1 MLRLLWRR
9 RQLARHCAG
18 LPVVRR
24 CGRVVLCA
32 TDDQSSPFSTRAG
45 GLAYIVIPTGM
56 WADATRVRM
65 IVAHEGCHLRRR
77 DLQLALLLELLKI
90 GFFWN
95 PALQLWDRLLRQLQE
110 IACDQVAQRR
120 FGPVPYGRCLV
131 WAAEQG
137 QSKSYRLT
145 GTRYMALDP
154 SDDLKRRIHMLFTR
168 PTSQKTGVALA
179 VVATTLG
186 MVAMAATSLTAR
198 AAVADQRIDVQ
209 AAQQLAEQIKER
221 SGFVVPVDD
230 WVVAKLNEL
239 VGPRREWSRQS
250 LARLQPL
257 RAQIERQLAAAQLP
271 KELLAVAFAESGFD
285 PKAAGR
291 LGAGVWM
298 FLADTARGYG
308 LDVSPTRD
316 DRLDLDKST
325 AAAATM
331 LRDLHG
337 EFADWPLA
345 IAAYNSGPGTSA
357 EGGEETR
364 LARCCVPGPH
374 GQAGDRRAGRLHPD
388 RAGVGAFAEQP
399 AVARLDPPMSRLIL
413 LLACA
418 LVAAPAAGQPAPAP
432 AAKPRQEKPKEVK
445 PERPGKSSGAHPP
458 AHSPRPTPIRI
469 SPPAPAAEAAT
480 RMRLEEF
487 ASAAKGFDDYVRRQP
502 KAADARQAR
511 FLAGYAELR
520 TGQFN
525 AAAARFD
532 GLLEDYPAAGR
543 LPPSV
548 RRPGPPGRGPHRSGA
563 AAGKPDPR
571 GLRAGR

>member
-1 MLRLLWRR
+1 MITFLRLYLEVGALLLIGALAFALCLRGATRTLASEPRRWLRIGGLWLAAAFVVPAAARLATLPPPSTATVVLWAKAAAPGAGAPVTSIGWHAPAGTSRAAAVDLPQRYLTAFGWLLGTLGGGLVLRLLWRR

-345 IAAYNSGPGTSA
+345 IAAYNSGPGRVLKVVKKLGSRDVA
-357 EGGEETR
+357 F
-364 LARCCVPGPH
+364 LARTGKLGTDAQNGYTQTVL
-374 GQAGDRRAGRLHPD
+374 AS
-388 RAGVGAFAEQP
+388 V
-399 AVARLDPPMSRLIL
+399 L
-413 LLACA
+413 LLNN
-418 LVAAPAAGQPAPAP
+418 PQ
-432 AAKPRQEKPKEVK
+432 
-445 PERPGKSSGAHPP
+445 
-458 AHSPRPTPIRI
+458 
-469 SPPAPAAEAAT
+469 
-480 RMRLEEF
+480 
-487 ASAAKGFDDYVRRQP
+487 
-502 KAADARQAR
+502 
-511 FLAGYAELR
+511 
-520 TGQFN
+520 
-525 AAAARFD
+525 
-532 GLLEDYPAAGR
+532 LLD
-543 LPPSV
+543 
-548 RRPGPPGRGPHRSGA
+548 
-563 AAGKPDPR
+563 
-571 GLRAGR
+571 